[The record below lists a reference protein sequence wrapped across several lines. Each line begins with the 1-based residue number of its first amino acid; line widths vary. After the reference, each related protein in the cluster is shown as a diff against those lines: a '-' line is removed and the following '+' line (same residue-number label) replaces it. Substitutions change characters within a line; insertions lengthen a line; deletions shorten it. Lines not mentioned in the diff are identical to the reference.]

1 MKKTIILAALITGI
15 SSIGLTALE
24 PSGFAFDVT
33 LGGTASASD
42 KRAMLLAIANEN
54 EARLNRNDTNRL
66 STATAADIRASY
78 RSVLIGR
85 LNAFHIDTMNQAVTA
100 DAAVKAATED
110 AMKDIRAV
118 LIDQINAGVSV
129 SNLVQ
134 ALKAAK

>member
-1 MKKTIILAALITGI
+1 MKKTILLAALITAI
-15 SSIGLTALE
+15 SGIGLTALE
-24 PSGFAFDVT
+24 PSRFAFDVT

-54 EARLNRNDTNRL
+54 EARLSRNDTNRL

-110 AMKDIRAV
+110 AMKDIRAAV
-118 LIDQINAGVSV
+118 IDQINAGVNV
-129 SNLVQ
+129 TNLVQ
-134 ALKAAK
+134 ALKSAK

>member
-1 MKKTIILAALITGI
+1 MKKTLLLASLITGI

-24 PSGFAFDVT
+24 PSAFAFDVT

-54 EARLNRNDTNRL
+54 AARLGRNDTNQL

-78 RSVLIGR
+78 KVVLIGR
-85 LNAFHIDTMNQAVTA
+85 LNAFHIDTMN
-100 DAAVKAATED
+100 AAVKTE
-110 AMKDIRAV
+110 AV
-118 LIDQINAGVSV
+118 RKNLTEEEMDEINGTVIDQYKSGVSV

-134 ALKAAK
+134 ALKSAK